1 MDKKS
6 YPPSPSP
13 RSTEKS
19 GREFRSGEAN
29 GSTNTNSNTVS
40 KGDKEK
46 GVNVHVILRC
56 RWRGLSCSSLKVPS
70 NFVFVVTMCDFIH
83 SGP

>member
-1 MDKKS
+1 MEKRNC
-6 YPPSPSP
+6 PPSPSP

-19 GREFRSGEAN
+19 GRELRSGEAN
-29 GSTNTNSNTVS
+29 GSANTNANTIP

-56 RWRGLSCSSLKVPS
+56 R
-70 NFVFVVTMCDFIH
+70 
-83 SGP
+83 